1 MTCFLSR
8 ADEHRL
14 ALCLMKSSPTKI
26 CVPVSVQS
34 ASELPEAIKHAAAVA
49 DMIELR
55 LDYFSEIEL
64 PQAVRDL
71 RSLLAS
77 KPCPI
82 ILTLRPAEFGGA
94 RPITAGDRLLFR
106 ISNSSLVSGDKSA
119 DFWDLEHDVAAILHQ
134 RQKEGNDV
142 VGWRICDWERTICS
156 HHDFIG
162 VPSDLDQIYERMAAT
177 PAPVLKI
184 AVQADD
190 ATDCLPIFH
199 LLERAQRAGREMIAI
214 AMGPA
219 GIMTRIL
226 GPSRGS
232 FLTYGSLDDERA
244 TAPGQ
249 LTARELREVY
259 RIDSID
265 QQTEIFGIIG
275 NPVGHSLSPHLHNAA
290 FAAGQVN
297 AVYLPFEVGDA
308 VQFIRRMVHVRSREL
323 DWNLRGLSVTAPH
336 KSVVMDSL
344 DWIEPAAR
352 QIGAVNTILIQEDAL
367 HGYNTDAAGF
377 IAPLR
382 REFGSLRGARCAIIG
397 AGGGARAALW
407 ALRNEGAHVALFVR
421 DPEKTRALS
430 EEFEIDFARVSDAS
444 FAGFDIVINAT
455 PLGTHGVREH
465 ETVATFNQLRGV
477 RLAYDLVYNPL
488 ETQFLRAARAAGSET
503 LGGIEMLLAQAVEQ
517 FKIWIGNDPDVDV
530 MRAAALRALE

>member
-1 MTCFLSR
+1 
-8 ADEHRL
+8 
-14 ALCLMKSSPTKI
+14 MKTNAAKI
-26 CVPVSVQS
+26 CVPVCVQR
-34 ASELPEAIKHAAAVA
+34 ASELPPAIARAAEVA
-49 DMIELR
+49 DIIELR
-55 LDYFSEIEL
+55 LDC
-64 PQAVRDL
+64 
-71 RSLLAS
+71 LLAAELDSPKSILDSLIS
-77 KPCPI
+77 KVEALI
-82 ILTLRPAEFGGA
+82 ILTMRSDEQGGRVSLSLDQRLQFWLSIGSTDGNCLRDFEL
-94 RPITAGDRLLFR
+94 D
-106 ISNSSLVSGDKSA
+106 LVQ
-119 DFWDLEHDVAAILHQ
+119 ECQ
-134 RQKEGNDV
+134 RRRDERV
-142 VGWRICDWERTICS
+142 DWSKVICS
-156 HHDFIG
+156 YHDFVG
-162 VPSDLDQIYERMAAT
+162 VPSDLEKIYGEMAAT
-177 PAPVLKI
+177 PARILKI
-184 AVQADD
+184 AVQTDD
-190 ATDCLPIFH
+190 ATDCIPIFH